1 MELTIN
7 IFALLKRLPFIPE
20 KKFLE
25 WYPPFFLMRVKVL
38 EVKDNGRFVRLK
50 LPLNMFSKN
59 MGNSMFGG
67 YQAAVADPIAALV
80 CAKLFPGHEVW
91 TRSQHIDFQHEGNSD
106 LELLFEF
113 PVETE
118 QQIAADLAKKGRST
132 PTFEYGFYRNDGVR
146 CSKII
151 NTVAIRP
158 KGYQLRREIK
168 KSGEGRKQPEGLKP
182 AEIEKE

>member
-1 MELTIN
+1 MAFN
-7 IFALLKRLPFIPE
+7 IFPLLKKFPFIPE

-38 EVKDNGRFVRLK
+38 EVKDDGRFLRLK

-59 MGNSMFGG
+59 MGHSMFGG

-80 CAKLFPGHEVW
+80 CAKLFPGNEVW

-106 LELLFEF
+106 LELRFTF
-113 PVETE
+113 PENIE
-118 QQIAADLAKKGRST
+118 LQIKTDLANKGRST
-132 PTFEYGFYRNDGVR
+132 PTFEYGFYRKDGVR

-158 KGYQLRREIK
+158 KGYQLHREIK
-168 KSGEGRKQPEGLKP
+168 NTDEVSKL
-182 AEIEKE
+182 AENTQE

>member
-1 MELTIN
+1 MAFN
-7 IFALLKRLPFIPE
+7 IFRLLKKLPFIPE

-38 EVKDNGRFVRLK
+38 EVKNGGRYVRLK

-67 YQAAVADPIAALV
+67 YQAAVADPIAAIA
-80 CAKLFPGHEVW
+80 CAKLFPGNEVW

-106 LELLFEF
+106 LELRFNF
-113 PVETE
+113 PEDIE
-118 QQIAADLAKKGRST
+118 QQIKTDLAGKGRST
-132 PTFEYGFYRNDGVR
+132 PTFEYGFYRKDGVC

-158 KGYQLRREIK
+158 KGYQLKKEVQNSEVK
-168 KSGEGRKQPEGLKP
+168 KSGQ
-182 AEIEKE
+182 IENK